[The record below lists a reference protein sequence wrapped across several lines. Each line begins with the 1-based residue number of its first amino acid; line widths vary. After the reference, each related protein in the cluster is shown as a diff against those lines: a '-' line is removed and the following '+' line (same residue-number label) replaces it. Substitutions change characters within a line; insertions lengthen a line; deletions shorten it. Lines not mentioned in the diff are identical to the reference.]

1 MRKRKG
7 GVRRTHGYVRRP
19 PVIDRESMQ
28 SLEQYLR
35 QFFGD
40 ARRGDRR
47 VAASDAHAVYE
58 AGFDVS
64 YSRYAVT
71 YRDAR
76 GTVVV
81 AAEFDDEGELLV
93 HYSRCPD
100 ALAAERIDGALDF
113 LGVKHLRG

>member
-1 MRKRKG
+1 
-7 GVRRTHGYVRRP
+7 
-19 PVIDRESMQ
+19 MQ
-28 SLEQYLR
+28 TLEHYLR

-40 ARRGDRR
+40 ARKGSRR
-47 VAASDAHAVYE
+47 VAVSDAHAVYE
-58 AGFDVS
+58 AGFDVC

-113 LGVKHLRG
+113 LGVRHVRG